1 MKEKVIYVIRKIRNA
16 AEITL
21 VVHLFYT
28 FLVTLLKIKFIFV
41 SPTKTW
47 HSTFYGWDSWFLNSY
62 FSIKRRSYYVVNPAF
77 LGQPILE
84 ILIFVLPTVVII
96 LRELYIRRDKLIK
109 NYDSYK
115 QKKNNKKIKRLEQK
129 LSQLKSKEQ

>member
-28 FLVTLLKIKFIFV
+28 FLVTLLKIKFIFI

-47 HSTFYGWDSWFLNSY
+47 YSTFYGWDSWFLNSY
-62 FSIKRRSYYVVNPAF
+62 FSIKRRSNYVVSPAF

-115 QKKNNKKIKRLEQK
+115 QKKNNKKIKRLEQ
-129 LSQLKSKEQ
+129 QIEELKKGQ

>member
-1 MKEKVIYVIRKIRNA
+1 MKQKIIYVLKRLRNVI
-16 AEITL
+16 EITL
-21 VVHLFYT
+21 LLYLLYAFIITIIGVEYVGYDGSKLYYTLDVFY
-28 FLVTLLKIKFIFV
+28 
-41 SPTKTW
+41 
-47 HSTFYGWDSWFLNSY
+47 LNSY
-62 FSIKRRSYYVVNPAF
+62 YRYKFTEVGKRFPDKPAF